1 MNTRRVVLASGNA
14 GKLREFS
21 ELLATSGFTL
31 LRQSDFDIGPP
42 PETGDTFLD
51 NALIKARNAA
61 RLAGLPAIA
70 DDSGIE
76 VDALG
81 GAPGVHSARYAGEDA
96 SDEENLAKLLA
107 ALQGLPPERRGAR
120 YRCVIVFVEN
130 ADDPHPLIGE
140 GAWEGRIIDARR
152 GDGGFGYDP
161 SFVPL
166 GETRT
171 VAQLPAAEKH
181 VHSHRGQALRAF
193 LAQLAE
199 RERA

>member
-1 MNTRRVVLASGNA
+1 MTLRVVLASGNA

-31 LRQSDFDIGPP
+31 LRQSDFGIVPP
-42 PETGDTFLD
+42 PETGTTFLE

-81 GAPGVHSARYAGEDA
+81 GGPGVHSARYAGENA
-96 SDEENLAKLLA
+96 RDEENLAKLLG
-107 ALQGLPPERRGAR
+107 ALHGLPPERRGAR
-120 YRCVIVFVEN
+120 YRCVIVFVEH
-130 ADDPHPLIGE
+130 AEDPRPLVGE
-140 GAWEGRIIDARR
+140 GTWEGTIIDTRR

-161 SFVPL
+161 SFVPV
-166 GETRT
+166 GESRT
-171 VAQLPAAEKH
+171 VAQMPAAEKH
-181 VHSHRGQALRAF
+181 LHSHRGQALRAF
-193 LAQLAE
+193 LARLATV
-199 RERA
+199 RA